1 MHKQKLNTFKV
12 LDTNGDGKIDLEEYI
27 DHFKTLGVNL
37 NKEDAITL
45 FKVSNILSFELVIP
59 NQPKQKRLY
68 HSYELGDL

>member
-59 NQPKQKRLY
+59 N
-68 HSYELGDL
+68 